1 MTVWVPVNAE
11 MKGFV
16 GTLIKEASGAAKK
29 GSKAAADEFA
39 KGGKQAGQNL
49 ADGLASQAARV
60 EQATAKLT
68 NARKVEAQA
77 AAQVEVAE
85 AALQSL
91 RDSGSATASQLS
103 AAEQKLTTA
112 KNRQADAAQTL
123 ARTERDLESVRS
135 GGEGTARSLA
145 RAEDAL
151 AKAHTDSQTAA
162 DQLSTS
168 MLKLEEQKQR
178 AADRS
183 DAVAAAELNLINV
196 RDRYGANTK
205 ETARAEKQLESAKK
219 QAATAYQ
226 QVAKAEGQV
235 KIKRAELESATDTL
249 KAKTKTYEAA
259 QRDAADAAS
268 KTGTEVEL
276 AGKKFS
282 MANDDIETSSAGLAD
297 FAQKAG
303 SAISVLGGA
312 ATIGGIASIGMEFS
326 GAMNQVNNELGLTGA
341 AAEMTGESIQSAMRT
356 GVAGSVDQAAE
367 AIGALESQW
376 KYLGSEGEQTAAEL
390 SDNFMAFSQT
400 FGVDMAEATQTAG
413 QLITNG
419 LAPDVETAADLMT
432 AAMQRV
438 PAQMREELPEIINE
452 YGTNFRALGFS
463 GEEAFGLLV
472 QQAEKGKWALDKTG
486 DALKEFTIRGSDM
499 SASSVAAYE
508 AIGLSAEDMSSKI
521 AQGGPAARDAMQ
533 QVAQGILGIEDPAER
548 ANTAIALFGTPL
560 EDLSVD
566 QIPQFLESLSG
577 ADGSMADF
585 AGSSQQLAD
594 NISGSLQGR
603 LNTVKGTLQSLA
615 SDGFMA
621 AWDTASAFIGI
632 IRPLAPILGPMA
644 VAFGALAAG
653 MGAYAAAQK
662 LAAAGGIVKM
672 LRETAAAQFL
682 LNGAMWASPIT
693 WIVAGIIAIG
703 AALWAFFTKTET
715 GREMWSNFTDALGRG
730 WDWIVDKLKAGLNWA
745 KETFAPVFTGIKD
758 TAVNAF
764 EGIKDTVSVFLDF
777 WKTGDTG
784 GIAKLLGLDESSW
797 ILQTFTLIRNGAMV
811 LKDGLIAAFQWVK
824 DKWGELSIG
833 FGQFYQTWI
842 APVWSAMQFAGQI
855 LGGILSGAFNLVKG
869 AFSILGQIISTVWT
883 TIIQPTFS
891 FLFTGAQ
898 NLAAFL
904 APIFQ
909 VLIAGAFQ
917 TMGNLFTN
925 VWTTIIQPVW
935 EILKSAAG
943 LVADVLTGNFNNIG
957 NRFSELG
964 SGIWGLV
971 TGIFSTAWNF
981 LKDGVSTAIDVAR
994 AAFTGFRD
1002 TVSNVAEQVKVK
1014 ISELPG
1020 KIKSVFT
1027 GAKDWLVDKGADI
1040 INGLWSGLQSA
1051 WENARNWLSDL
1062 PSKIRN
1068 SIGSISFDIGG
1079 IFSRNALGSVSHH
1092 AAGSN
1097 EKHTAQIAPGGA
1109 WRIWAEPETGGEAYI
1124 PLAPSKR
1131 RRSEAILGEVSDR
1144 FGLVLIDPTTGQA
1157 VNSSYS
1163 GDLGPQD
1170 VRSFADGGITGGDL
1184 VKFVQ
1189 GQSSR
1194 GWQARRPLEGA
1205 PYDWGGSNW
1214 GDCSGAMSAIAA
1226 FANNINPFP
1235 RKFATG
1241 NEASWLSSHGFL
1253 RGRGGNGD
1261 LRIGFL
1267 NGGPAGGHTA
1277 GTLPNGVN
1285 VEMGG
1290 ARGDGQYGGG
1300 AAGAWDSYFDTFF
1313 YMPMKEKVW
1322 NDTKASALGDL
1333 TGTTSSGA
1341 DWDTTTASAS
1351 TASTYAMATPTATTA
1366 AATPQTPY
1374 EAAATTWADSMG
1386 NRSVAEIGL
1395 DAIFGFFGKDAST
1408 TKKVLFTPM
1417 DELLGVSKSQTSTT
1431 STGSTGNASTSL
1443 AAEHAA
1449 TINDQALTTMTPT
1462 ELNKDPQLR
1471 SLKNPEIIKQP
1482 QVPDWGPEFFAYE
1495 IARKARDMK
1504 LGEKAAKIG
1513 VATAL
1518 VESGNPLK
1526 MYANQQVPESLKYR
1540 HDAIGSDYD
1549 SVGLFQQRDNGA
1561 WGTVKQR
1568 MTPYDSAGMFFD
1580 KLASFDW
1587 QSMDP
1592 GAAAQKVQVS
1602 AFPDRYAQ
1610 QMDAAARLVRAAG
1623 VFDTGGILKRGGVAI
1638 NLGGPERVL
1647 DAKMTP
1653 LFDRFITYLPESM
1666 STIDAARGE
1675 ARAAWRSKDDGYAAT
1690 GSLIGDSTALA
1701 LLNSIESAGAVFDEV
1716 TTAYAGGDFGIGEMS
1731 RYIGDNAAGT
1741 IFDAARTLG
1750 SYNAGRHDDYVYDK
1764 FGDVGN
1770 MRANLNALAASGPA
1784 AWLGVGTNLA
1794 HSAITGDFTGNPWI
1808 EEDSPLTVA
1817 ALALHDAPRA
1827 TAASLDNASPN
1838 IDASL
1843 ATLAKNAKEISGGT
1857 VVINID
1863 GQEALRQR
1871 LGAAEEQID
1880 LHTEDLDQLK
1890 KPRRA
1895 RPNTSTRGGIQ

>member
-60 EQATAKLT
+60 EQATTKLT

-135 GGEGTARSLA
+135 GGEGTAHSLA

-183 DAVAAAELNLINV
+183 DAVAAAELYLINV

-219 QAATAYQ
+219 QAATANQ

-249 KAKTKTYEAA
+249 KAKTKSYEAA

-268 KTGTEVEL
+268 QTGTEVEL

-282 MANDDIETSSAGLAD
+282 MANDDIETSSAGLVD

-400 FGVDMAEATQTAG
+400 FGVDIAEATQTAG

-438 PAQMREELPEIINE
+438 PAQMRDELPEIINE

-463 GEEAFGLLV
+463 GEEAFSLLV

-499 SASSVAAYE
+499 SSSSVAAYE

-644 VAFGALAAG
+644 VSFGALAAG

-693 WIVAGIIAIG
+693 WIVAGVIAIG

-730 WDWIVDKLKAGLNWA
+730 WDWVVDKLKAGLNWA

-797 ILQTFTLIRNGAMV
+797 ILQTFTLIRNGAIV
-811 LKDGLIAAFQWVK
+811 LKDGLIATFQWIK

-883 TIIQPTFS
+883 GIIQPTFS

-917 TMGNLFTN
+917 TMGNLFSN
-925 VWTTIIQPVW
+925 IWTGIIQPVW

-943 LVADVLTGNFNNIG
+943 LVADVLTGNFDNIG

-981 LKDGVSTAIDVAR
+981 LKDGVSTALDVAK

-1002 TVSNVAEQVKVK
+1002 IVSNVAEQVKAKV
-1014 ISELPG
+1014 SELPG
-1020 KIKSVFT
+1020 KIKSVFS
-1027 GAKDWLVDKGADI
+1027 GAKDWLVDKGSDI

-1068 SIGSISFDIGG
+1068 SVGSISFDIGG
-1079 IFSRNALGSVSHH
+1079 IFSRNALGSISHH

-1144 FGLVLIDPTTGQA
+1144 FGLMLIDPMTGQA

-1241 NEASWLSSHGFL
+1241 NEASWLSSHNFL

-1333 TGTTSSGA
+1333 TGTTSTGA
-1341 DWDTTTASAS
+1341 TWDTTAASAS

-1366 AATPQTPY
+1366 VATPQTPY

-1431 STGSTGNASTSL
+1431 STGNASTSL

-1471 SLKNPEIIKQP
+1471 SLKDPEIVKQP
-1482 QVPDWGPEFFAYE
+1482 HVPDWGPEFFAYE

-1504 LGEKAAKIG
+1504 LGEKGAKIG

-1549 SVGLFQQRDNGA
+1549 SVGLFQQRNNGA

-1610 QMDAAARLVRAAG
+1610 QMDAAARLVSAAG

-1653 LFDRFITYLPESM
+1653 LFDEFISFLPEVM
-1666 STIDAARGE
+1666 NIA
-1675 ARAAWRSKDDGYAAT
+1675 
-1690 GSLIGDSTALA
+1690 
-1701 LLNSIESAGAVFDEV
+1701 
-1716 TTAYAGGDFGIGEMS
+1716 AGGPD
-1731 RYIGDNAAGT
+1731 
-1741 IFDAARTLG
+1741 
-1750 SYNAGRHDDYVYDK
+1750 
-1764 FGDVGN
+1764 
-1770 MRANLNALAASGPA
+1770 
-1784 AWLGVGTNLA
+1784 AWLGAGSILA
-1794 HSAITGDFTGNPWI
+1794 RTATTGDFTGNPWI
-1808 EEDSPLTVA
+1808 EEDSPLTAA

-1843 ATLAKNAKEISGGT
+1843 AALARNAKEISGGT

>member
-60 EQATAKLT
+60 EQATTKLT

-183 DAVAAAELNLINV
+183 DAVAAAELYLINV

-219 QAATAYQ
+219 QAATANQ

-249 KAKTKTYEAA
+249 KAKTKSYEAA

-268 KTGTEVEL
+268 QTGTEVEL

-282 MANDDIETSSAGLAD
+282 MANDDIETSSAGLVD

-400 FGVDMAEATQTAG
+400 FGVDIAEATQTAG

-438 PAQMREELPEIINE
+438 PAQMRDELPEIINE

-463 GEEAFGLLV
+463 GEEAFSLLV

-499 SASSVAAYE
+499 SSSSVAAYE

-644 VAFGALAAG
+644 VSFGALAAG

-693 WIVAGIIAIG
+693 WIVAGVIAIG

-730 WDWIVDKLKAGLNWA
+730 WDWVVDKLKAGLNWA

-797 ILQTFTLIRNGAMV
+797 ILQTFTLIRNGAIV
-811 LKDGLIAAFQWVK
+811 LKDGLIATFQWIK

-883 TIIQPTFS
+883 GIIQPTFS

-917 TMGNLFTN
+917 TMGNLFSN
-925 VWTTIIQPVW
+925 IWTGIIQPVW

-943 LVADVLTGNFNNIG
+943 LVADVLTGNFDNIG

-981 LKDGVSTAIDVAR
+981 LKDGVSTALDVAK

-1002 TVSNVAEQVKVK
+1002 IVSNVAEQVKAKV
-1014 ISELPG
+1014 SELPG
-1020 KIKSVFT
+1020 KIKSVFS
-1027 GAKDWLVDKGADI
+1027 GAKDWLVDKGSDI

-1068 SIGSISFDIGG
+1068 SVGSISFDIGG
-1079 IFSRNALGSVSHH
+1079 IFSRNALGSISHH

-1144 FGLVLIDPTTGQA
+1144 FGLMLIDPMTGQA

-1241 NEASWLSSHGFL
+1241 NEASWLSSHNFL

-1333 TGTTSSGA
+1333 TGTTSTGA
-1341 DWDTTTASAS
+1341 TWDTTAASAS

-1366 AATPQTPY
+1366 VATPQTPY

-1431 STGSTGNASTSL
+1431 STGNASTSL

-1471 SLKNPEIIKQP
+1471 SLKDPEIVKQP
-1482 QVPDWGPEFFAYE
+1482 HVPDWGPEFFAYE

-1504 LGEKAAKIG
+1504 LGEKGAKIG

-1549 SVGLFQQRDNGA
+1549 SVGLFQQRNNGA

-1610 QMDAAARLVRAAG
+1610 QMDAAARLVSAAG

-1653 LFDRFITYLPESM
+1653 LFDEFISFLPEVM
-1666 STIDAARGE
+1666 NIA
-1675 ARAAWRSKDDGYAAT
+1675 
-1690 GSLIGDSTALA
+1690 
-1701 LLNSIESAGAVFDEV
+1701 
-1716 TTAYAGGDFGIGEMS
+1716 AGGPD
-1731 RYIGDNAAGT
+1731 
-1741 IFDAARTLG
+1741 
-1750 SYNAGRHDDYVYDK
+1750 
-1764 FGDVGN
+1764 
-1770 MRANLNALAASGPA
+1770 
-1784 AWLGVGTNLA
+1784 AWLGAGSILA
-1794 HSAITGDFTGNPWI
+1794 RTATTGDFTGNPWI
-1808 EEDSPLTVA
+1808 EEDSPLTAA

-1843 ATLAKNAKEISGGT
+1843 AALARNAKEISGGT

>member
-168 MLKLEEQKQR
+168 MLKLEEQKQH

-219 QAATAYQ
+219 QAATANQ

-1471 SLKNPEIIKQP
+1471 SLKDPEIVKQP

-1610 QMDAAARLVRAAG
+1610 QMDAAARLVSAAG

-1653 LFDRFITYLPESM
+1653 LFDRFITYLPEFM

-1731 RYIGDNAAGT
+1731 RYIGDNAAGA

-1750 SYNAGRHDDYVYDK
+1750 SYNTGRHDDYVYDK

-1784 AWLGVGTNLA
+1784 AWLGTGTNLA

-1843 ATLAKNAKEISGGT
+1843 ATLAKNSKEISGGT